1 MPRGSTG
8 AQRVTPVA
16 PQAPVPSAGD
26 VSTTTDWR
34 RFGTMLGLVA
44 LPVFVLDQL
53 VKLYIIRHLKLFE
66 QIDLVPHWLAIT
78 YTLNSGAAFS
88 LFASMPAAFRAVFFI
103 ILSFVAIVVLLAL
116 LARRST
122 PLVSAV
128 AFALILGGTVGN
140 LIDRLAH
147 GKVVDFIYF
156 HHRSFRYPV
165 FNIADSAITVGVAII
180 VIFTSFGPAPHDS
193 PPTSQRV

>member
-34 RFGTMLGLVA
+34 RFGTMLSFVA

-53 VKLYIIRHLKLFE
+53 VKLYIVRHFKLFE

-88 LFASMPAAFRAVFFI
+88 LFATLAPAVRETMLDGLAAAAV
-103 ILSFVAIVVLLAL
+103 LVLGVLLARG
-116 LARRST
+116 AR
-122 PLVSAV
+122 PPIVSA
-128 AFALILGGTVGN
+128 AFALIMGGAAGN
-140 LIDRLAH
+140 LLDRVMR
-147 GKVVDFIYF
+147 GRVVDFIYV
-156 HHRSFRYPV
+156 HYYAWSYPV
-165 FNIADSAITVGVAII
+165 FNIADSAITIGVAII
-180 VIFTSFGPAPHDS
+180 LLHSMFSHDA
-193 PPTSQRV
+193 TA

>member
-34 RFGTMLGLVA
+34 RFGTMLSFVA

-53 VKLYIIRHLKLFE
+53 VKLYIVRHFKLFE
-66 QIDLVPHWLAIT
+66 QIDVVPHWLAIT

-88 LFASMPAAFRAVFFI
+88 LFATLPPAVRETMLDGLAAAAVVV
-103 ILSFVAIVVLLAL
+103 LGVLLARG
-116 LARRST
+116 AR
-122 PLVSAV
+122 PPIVSA
-128 AFALILGGTVGN
+128 AFALIMGGAAGN
-140 LIDRLAH
+140 LLDRVMR
-147 GKVVDFIYF
+147 GRVVDFIYV
-156 HHRSFRYPV
+156 HYYAWSYPV
-165 FNIADSAITVGVAII
+165 FNIADSAITIGVAII
-180 VIFTSFGPAPHDS
+180 LLHSMFSHDA
-193 PPTSQRV
+193 TA

>member
-34 RFGTMLGLVA
+34 RFGTMLSFVA

-53 VKLYIIRHLKLFE
+53 VKLYIVRHFKLFE
-66 QIDLVPHWLAIT
+66 QIDVVPHWLAIT

-88 LFASMPAAFRAVFFI
+88 LFATLAPAVRETMLDGLAAAAVVV
-103 ILSFVAIVVLLAL
+103 LGVLLARG
-116 LARRST
+116 AR
-122 PLVSAV
+122 PPIVSA
-128 AFALILGGTVGN
+128 AFALIMGSAAGN
-140 LIDRLAH
+140 LFDRVMR
-147 GKVVDFIYF
+147 GRVVDFIYV
-156 HHRSFRYPV
+156 HYYAWSYPV
-165 FNIADSAITVGVAII
+165 FNIADSAITIGVAII
-180 VIFTSFGPAPHDS
+180 LLHSMFSHDAAA
-193 PPTSQRV
+193 

>member
-34 RFGTMLGLVA
+34 RFGTMLSFVA

-53 VKLYIIRHLKLFE
+53 VKLYIVRHFKLFE
-66 QIDLVPHWLAIT
+66 QIDVVPHWLAIT

-88 LFASMPAAFRAVFFI
+88 LFATLAPAVRETMLDGLAAAAVVV
-103 ILSFVAIVVLLAL
+103 LGVLLARG
-116 LARRST
+116 AR
-122 PLVSAV
+122 PPIVSA
-128 AFALILGGTVGN
+128 AFALIMGGAAGN
-140 LIDRLAH
+140 LLDRVMR
-147 GKVVDFIYF
+147 GRVVDFIYV
-156 HHRSFRYPV
+156 HYYAWSYPV
-165 FNIADSAITVGVAII
+165 FNIADSAITIGVAII
-180 VIFTSFGPAPHDS
+180 LLHSMFSHDAAA
-193 PPTSQRV
+193 

>member
-34 RFGTMLGLVA
+34 RFGTMLSFVA

-53 VKLYIIRHLKLFE
+53 VKLYIVRHFKLFE

-88 LFASMPAAFRAVFFI
+88 LFATLAPAARETMLDGLAAAAVVV
-103 ILSFVAIVVLLAL
+103 LGVLLARG
-116 LARRST
+116 AR
-122 PLVSAV
+122 PPIVSA
-128 AFALILGGTVGN
+128 AFALIMGGAAGN
-140 LIDRLAH
+140 LLDRVVR
-147 GKVVDFIYF
+147 GRVVDFIYV
-156 HHRSFRYPV
+156 HYYAWSYPV
-165 FNIADSAITVGVAII
+165 FNIADSAITIGVAII
-180 VIFTSFGPAPHDS
+180 LLHSVFSHDAAA
-193 PPTSQRV
+193 

>member
-34 RFGTMLGLVA
+34 RFGTMLSFVA

-53 VKLYIIRHLKLFE
+53 VKLYIVRHFKLFE
-66 QIDLVPHWLAIT
+66 QIDVVPHWLAIT

-88 LFASMPAAFRAVFFI
+88 LFARIPPAVRETMLDGLAAAAVVV
-103 ILSFVAIVVLLAL
+103 LGVLLARG
-116 LARRST
+116 AR
-122 PLVSAV
+122 PPIVSA
-128 AFALILGGTVGN
+128 AFALIMGGAAGN
-140 LIDRLAH
+140 LLDRVIR
-147 GKVVDFIYF
+147 GRVVDFIYV
-156 HHRSFRYPV
+156 HYYAWSYPV
-165 FNIADSAITVGVAII
+165 FNIADSAITIGVAII
-180 VIFTSFGPAPHDS
+180 LLHSMFSHDAAA
-193 PPTSQRV
+193 

>member
-34 RFGTMLGLVA
+34 RFGTMLSFVA

-53 VKLYIIRHLKLFE
+53 VKLYIVRHFKLFE

-88 LFASMPAAFRAVFFI
+88 LFATLPPAVRETMLDGLAAAAVVV
-103 ILSFVAIVVLLAL
+103 LGVLLARG
-116 LARRST
+116 AR
-122 PLVSAV
+122 PPIVSA
-128 AFALILGGTVGN
+128 AFALIMGGAAGN
-140 LIDRLAH
+140 LLDRVMR
-147 GKVVDFIYF
+147 GRVVDFIYV
-156 HHRSFRYPV
+156 HYYAWSYPV
-165 FNIADSAITVGVAII
+165 FNIADSAITIGVAII
-180 VIFTSFGPAPHDS
+180 LLHSMFSHDAAA
-193 PPTSQRV
+193 

>member
-34 RFGTMLGLVA
+34 RFGTMLSLVA

-53 VKLYIIRHLKLFE
+53 VKLYIVRHFKLFE
-66 QIDLVPHWLAIT
+66 QIDVVPHWLAIT

-88 LFASMPAAFRAVFFI
+88 LFATLPPAVRETMLDGLAAAAVVV
-103 ILSFVAIVVLLAL
+103 LGVLLARG
-116 LARRST
+116 AR
-122 PLVSAV
+122 PPIVSA
-128 AFALILGGTVGN
+128 AFALIMGGAAGN
-140 LIDRLAH
+140 LIDRVMR
-147 GKVVDFIYF
+147 GRVVDFIYV
-156 HHRSFRYPV
+156 HYYAWSYPV
-165 FNIADSAITVGVAII
+165 FNIADSAITIGVAII
-180 VIFTSFGPAPHDS
+180 LLHSMFSHDAAA
-193 PPTSQRV
+193 

>member
-34 RFGTMLGLVA
+34 RFGTMLSFVA
-44 LPVFVLDQL
+44 LPIFALDQL
-53 VKLYIIRHLKLFE
+53 VKLYIVRHFKLFE

-88 LFASMPAAFRAVFFI
+88 LFATLAPAVREVMLDGLAAAAVVV
-103 ILSFVAIVVLLAL
+103 LGVLLARG
-116 LARRST
+116 AR
-122 PLVSAV
+122 PPIVSA
-128 AFALILGGTVGN
+128 AFALIMGGAAGN
-140 LIDRLAH
+140 LLDRVMR
-147 GKVVDFIYF
+147 GRVVDFIYV
-156 HHRSFRYPV
+156 HYYAWSYPV
-165 FNIADSAITVGVAII
+165 FNIADSAITIGVAII
-180 VIFTSFGPAPHDS
+180 LVHSMFSHDAA
-193 PPTSQRV
+193 T

>member
-34 RFGTMLGLVA
+34 RFGTMLSFVA

-53 VKLYIIRHLKLFE
+53 VKLYIVRHFKLFE

-88 LFASMPAAFRAVFFI
+88 LFATLAPAARETMLDGLAAAAVVV
-103 ILSFVAIVVLLAL
+103 LGVLLARG
-116 LARRST
+116 AR
-122 PLVSAV
+122 PPIVSA
-128 AFALILGGTVGN
+128 AFALIMGGAAGN
-140 LIDRLAH
+140 LVDRVMR
-147 GKVVDFIYF
+147 GRVVDFIYV
-156 HHRSFRYPV
+156 HYYAWSYPV
-165 FNIADSAITVGVAII
+165 FNIADSAITIGVAII
-180 VIFTSFGPAPHDS
+180 LLHSVFSHDAAA
-193 PPTSQRV
+193 